1 MTQAVLKELAKAE
14 LHCHLDGSL
23 SLPAIRKLANM
34 ADIILP
40 SSDKELRKYV
50 IAPAQTESLVDY
62 LKTFEFI
69 RPLLQTKEAL
79 RFAAYDVARQA
90 ALENVIY
97 IEIRFA
103 PELSM
108 DKGLTASDTVLAVL
122 EGLADAQKE
131 FNIVARALVCGMRQS
146 SHKTTKDIIK
156 HIVDLAPKGL
166 VGFDF
171 AGDEFSY
178 PTDSLVDLIQEVK
191 RSGYPMTLHAGEC
204 GCAKHIA
211 DSLVDLIQEVKRSGY
226 PMTLHAGE
234 CGCAKHIADS
244 LNLGIKRMGHVTA
257 LTGQRD
263 LIKRFVEE
271 DAVAEMCLT
280 SNLQTKAASSIQSF
294 PYQELYDAGGKITI
308 NTDNRTVSDTNLTK
322 EYSLFVTYFGT
333 KIEDFLVFNQNAV
346 KASFTSDSEKDTLL
360 HKLQENYDS
369 YLK

>member
-211 DSLVDLIQEVKRSGY
+211 DSL
-226 PMTLHAGE
+226 
-234 CGCAKHIADS
+234 
-244 LNLGIKRMGHVTA
+244 NLGIKRMGHVTA

-360 HKLQENYDS
+360 HKLQENYDI

>member
-40 SSDKELRKYV
+40 NSDKELRKYV

-108 DKGLTASDTVLAVL
+108 DKGLTASDTVFAVL

-146 SHKTTKDIIK
+146 SHKTTKEIIK

-211 DSLVDLIQEVKRSGY
+211 DSL
-226 PMTLHAGE
+226 
-234 CGCAKHIADS
+234 
-244 LNLGIKRMGHVTA
+244 NLGIKRMGHVTA
-257 LTGQRD
+257 LTGQRA

-280 SNLQTKAASSIQSF
+280 GNLQTKAASSIQSF

>member
-211 DSLVDLIQEVKRSGY
+211 DSL
-226 PMTLHAGE
+226 
-234 CGCAKHIADS
+234 
-244 LNLGIKRMGHVTA
+244 NLGIKRMGHVTT

>member
-14 LHCHLDGSL
+14 LHCHLDGTL

-40 SSDKELRKYV
+40 NSDKELRKYV

-211 DSLVDLIQEVKRSGY
+211 DSL
-226 PMTLHAGE
+226 
-234 CGCAKHIADS
+234 
-244 LNLGIKRMGHVTA
+244 NLGIKRMGHVTA

>member
-204 GCAKHIA
+204 
-211 DSLVDLIQEVKRSGY
+211 S
-226 PMTLHAGE
+226 
-234 CGCAKHIADS
+234 CAKHIADS

>member
-40 SSDKELRKYV
+40 NSDKELRKYV

-108 DKGLTASDTVLAVL
+108 DKGLTASDTVFAVL

-146 SHKTTKDIIK
+146 SHKTTKEIIK

-211 DSLVDLIQEVKRSGY
+211 DSL
-226 PMTLHAGE
+226 
-234 CGCAKHIADS
+234 
-244 LNLGIKRMGHVTA
+244 NLGIKRMGHVTA
-257 LTGQRD
+257 LTGQRA

-294 PYQELYDAGGKITI
+294 PYQEFYDAGGKITI

>member
-166 VGFDF
+166 VGFNF

-178 PTDSLVDLIQEVK
+178 PT
-191 RSGYPMTLHAGEC
+191 
-204 GCAKHIA
+204 

>member
-108 DKGLTASDTVLAVL
+108 DKGLTASDTVLTVL

-178 PTDSLVDLIQEVK
+178 PT
-191 RSGYPMTLHAGEC
+191 
-204 GCAKHIA
+204 

>member
-97 IEIRFA
+97 IEVRFA

-146 SHKTTKDIIK
+146 SHKTTKEIIK

-178 PTDSLVDLIQEVK
+178 PT
-191 RSGYPMTLHAGEC
+191 
-204 GCAKHIA
+204 

>member
-40 SSDKELRKYV
+40 NSDKELRKYV

-108 DKGLTASDTVLAVL
+108 DKGLTASDTVFAVL

-146 SHKTTKDIIK
+146 SHKTTKEIIK

-191 RSGYPMTLHAGEC
+191 C
-204 GCAKHIA
+204 
-211 DSLVDLIQEVKRSGY
+211 SGY

-257 LTGQRD
+257 LTGQRA

>member
-131 FNIVARALVCGMRQS
+131 FNIVARVLVCGMRQS

-178 PTDSLVDLIQEVK
+178 PT
-191 RSGYPMTLHAGEC
+191 
-204 GCAKHIA
+204 

>member
-211 DSLVDLIQEVKRSGY
+211 DSL
-226 PMTLHAGE
+226 
-234 CGCAKHIADS
+234 
-244 LNLGIKRMGHVTA
+244 NLGIKRMGHVTA

-346 KASFTSDSEKDTLL
+346 KASFTSDSEKDT
-360 HKLQENYDS
+360 YYIS
-369 YLK
+369 YKKTMTAI

>member
-14 LHCHLDGSL
+14 LHCYLDGSL

-211 DSLVDLIQEVKRSGY
+211 DSL
-226 PMTLHAGE
+226 
-234 CGCAKHIADS
+234 
-244 LNLGIKRMGHVTA
+244 NLGIKRMGHVTA

>member
-34 ADIILP
+34 ADIILL

-211 DSLVDLIQEVKRSGY
+211 DSL
-226 PMTLHAGE
+226 
-234 CGCAKHIADS
+234 
-244 LNLGIKRMGHVTA
+244 NLGIKRMGHVTA

>member
-40 SSDKELRKYV
+40 NSDKELRKYV

-108 DKGLTASDTVLAVL
+108 DKGLTASDTVFAVL

-146 SHKTTKDIIK
+146 SHKTTKEIIK

-211 DSLVDLIQEVKRSGY
+211 DSL
-226 PMTLHAGE
+226 
-234 CGCAKHIADS
+234 
-244 LNLGIKRMGHVTA
+244 NLGIKRMGHVTA
-257 LTGQRD
+257 LTGQRA

-322 EYSLFVTYFGT
+322 EYSLFITYFGT

>member
-40 SSDKELRKYV
+40 NSDKELRKYV

-108 DKGLTASDTVLAVL
+108 DKGLTASDTVFAVL

-146 SHKTTKDIIK
+146 SHKTTKEIIK

-171 AGDEFSY
+171 AGNEFSY
-178 PTDSLVDLIQEVK
+178 PT
-191 RSGYPMTLHAGEC
+191 
-204 GCAKHIA
+204 

-257 LTGQRD
+257 LTGQRA

>member
-14 LHCHLDGSL
+14 LHCHLDGTL

-40 SSDKELRKYV
+40 NSDKELRKYV

-108 DKGLTASDTVLAVL
+108 DKGLTASDTVFAVL

-131 FNIVARALVCGMRQS
+131 FNIVAHALVCGMRQS
-146 SHKTTKDIIK
+146 SHKTTKEIIK

-211 DSLVDLIQEVKRSGY
+211 DSL
-226 PMTLHAGE
+226 
-234 CGCAKHIADS
+234 
-244 LNLGIKRMGHVTA
+244 NLGIKRMGHVTA
-257 LTGQRD
+257 LTGQRA

>member
-40 SSDKELRKYV
+40 NSDKELRKYV

-108 DKGLTASDTVLAVL
+108 DKGLTASDTVSAVL

-146 SHKTTKDIIK
+146 SHKTTKEIIK

-211 DSLVDLIQEVKRSGY
+211 DSL
-226 PMTLHAGE
+226 
-234 CGCAKHIADS
+234 
-244 LNLGIKRMGHVTA
+244 NLGIKRMGHVTA
-257 LTGQRD
+257 LTGQRA

>member
-171 AGDEFSY
+171 AGDVFSS
-178 PTDSLVDLIQEVK
+178 P
-191 RSGYPMTLHAGEC
+191 R
-204 GCAKHIA
+204 

-244 LNLGIKRMGHVTA
+244 LNLGIKRKGHVTA

>member
-211 DSLVDLIQEVKRSGY
+211 DSL
-226 PMTLHAGE
+226 
-234 CGCAKHIADS
+234 
-244 LNLGIKRMGHVTA
+244 NLGIKRMGHVTA

-333 KIEDFLVFNQNAV
+333 KIEDYLVFNQNAV

>member
-40 SSDKELRKYV
+40 NSDKELRKYV

-108 DKGLTASDTVLAVL
+108 DKGLTASDTVFAVL

-146 SHKTTKDIIK
+146 SHKTTKEIIK
-156 HIVDLAPKGL
+156 HIVDLASKGL

-211 DSLVDLIQEVKRSGY
+211 DSL
-226 PMTLHAGE
+226 
-234 CGCAKHIADS
+234 
-244 LNLGIKRMGHVTA
+244 NLGIKRMGHVTA
-257 LTGQRD
+257 LTGQRA

-280 SNLQTKAASSIQSF
+280 SNLQTKAASSI
-294 PYQELYDAGGKITI
+294 
-308 NTDNRTVSDTNLTK
+308 
-322 EYSLFVTYFGT
+322 
-333 KIEDFLVFNQNAV
+333 
-346 KASFTSDSEKDTLL
+346 
-360 HKLQENYDS
+360 
-369 YLK
+369 

>member
-108 DKGLTASDTVLAVL
+108 DKGLTASYTVLAVL

-178 PTDSLVDLIQEVK
+178 PT
-191 RSGYPMTLHAGEC
+191 
-204 GCAKHIA
+204 

>member
-40 SSDKELRKYV
+40 NSDKELRKYV

-108 DKGLTASDTVLAVL
+108 DKGLTASDTVFAVL

-131 FNIVARALVCGMRQS
+131 FNIVARALDCGMRQS
-146 SHKTTKDIIK
+146 SHKTTKEIIK

-211 DSLVDLIQEVKRSGY
+211 DSL
-226 PMTLHAGE
+226 
-234 CGCAKHIADS
+234 
-244 LNLGIKRMGHVTA
+244 NLGIKRMGHVTA
-257 LTGQRD
+257 LTGQRA

>member
-14 LHCHLDGSL
+14 LHCHLDGTL

-40 SSDKELRKYV
+40 NSDKELRKYV

-146 SHKTTKDIIK
+146 SHKTTKEIIK

-211 DSLVDLIQEVKRSGY
+211 DSL
-226 PMTLHAGE
+226 
-234 CGCAKHIADS
+234 
-244 LNLGIKRMGHVTA
+244 NLGIKRMGHVTA
-257 LTGQRD
+257 LTGQRA

>member
-50 IAPAQTESLVDY
+50 IAPAETESLVDY

-178 PTDSLVDLIQEVK
+178 PT
-191 RSGYPMTLHAGEC
+191 
-204 GCAKHIA
+204 

>member
-191 RSGYPMTLHAGEC
+191 RSGYPMTLHAGE
-204 GCAKHIA
+204 
-211 DSLVDLIQEVKRSGY
+211 Y
-226 PMTLHAGE
+226 
-234 CGCAKHIADS
+234 GCAKHIADS

>member
-14 LHCHLDGSL
+14 LRCHLDGSL

-40 SSDKELRKYV
+40 NSDKELRKYV

-108 DKGLTASDTVLAVL
+108 DKGLTASDTVFAVL

-146 SHKTTKDIIK
+146 SHKTTKEIIK

-211 DSLVDLIQEVKRSGY
+211 DSL
-226 PMTLHAGE
+226 
-234 CGCAKHIADS
+234 
-244 LNLGIKRMGHVTA
+244 NLGIKRMGHVTA
-257 LTGQRD
+257 LTGQRA

>member
-40 SSDKELRKYV
+40 NSDKELRKYV

-108 DKGLTASDTVLAVL
+108 DKGLTASDTVFAVL

-146 SHKTTKDIIK
+146 SHKTTKEIIK

-211 DSLVDLIQEVKRSGY
+211 DSL
-226 PMTLHAGE
+226 
-234 CGCAKHIADS
+234 
-244 LNLGIKRMGHVTA
+244 NLGIKRMGHVTA
-257 LTGQRD
+257 LTGQRA

-346 KASFTSDSEKDTLL
+346 KASFTSDSVKDTLL

-369 YLK
+369 Y

>member
-211 DSLVDLIQEVKRSGY
+211 DSL
-226 PMTLHAGE
+226 
-234 CGCAKHIADS
+234 
-244 LNLGIKRMGHVTA
+244 NLGIKRMGHVTA

-271 DAVAEMCLT
+271 YAVAEMCLT

>member
-122 EGLADAQKE
+122 EGLADAKKE

-178 PTDSLVDLIQEVK
+178 PT
-191 RSGYPMTLHAGEC
+191 
-204 GCAKHIA
+204 

>member
-69 RPLLQTKEAL
+69 RSLLQTKEAL

-178 PTDSLVDLIQEVK
+178 PT
-191 RSGYPMTLHAGEC
+191 
-204 GCAKHIA
+204 

>member
-40 SSDKELRKYV
+40 NSDKELRKYV

-108 DKGLTASDTVLAVL
+108 DKGLTASDTVFAVL

-146 SHKTTKDIIK
+146 SHKTTKEIIK

-211 DSLVDLIQEVKRSGY
+211 DSL
-226 PMTLHAGE
+226 
-234 CGCAKHIADS
+234 
-244 LNLGIKRMGHVTA
+244 NLGIKRMGHVTA
-257 LTGQRD
+257 LTGQRA

-346 KASFTSDSEKDTLL
+346 KAPFTSDSEKDTLL

>member
-131 FNIVARALVCGMRQS
+131 FNIVAPALVCGMRQS

-178 PTDSLVDLIQEVK
+178 PT
-191 RSGYPMTLHAGEC
+191 
-204 GCAKHIA
+204 

>member
-108 DKGLTASDTVLAVL
+108 DKPSKTASDTVLAVL

-178 PTDSLVDLIQEVK
+178 PT
-191 RSGYPMTLHAGEC
+191 
-204 GCAKHIA
+204 

>member
-40 SSDKELRKYV
+40 NSDKELRKYV

-108 DKGLTASDTVLAVL
+108 DKGLTASDTVFAVL

-146 SHKTTKDIIK
+146 SHKTTKEIIK

-211 DSLVDLIQEVKRSGY
+211 DSL
-226 PMTLHAGE
+226 
-234 CGCAKHIADS
+234 
-244 LNLGIKRMGHVTA
+244 NLGIKRMGHVTA
-257 LTGQRD
+257 LTGQRA

-333 KIEDFLVFNQNAV
+333 KIEDFFVFNQNAV

>member
-178 PTDSLVDLIQEVK
+178 ST
-191 RSGYPMTLHAGEC
+191 
-204 GCAKHIA
+204 

>member
-1 MTQAVLKELAKAE
+1 MTQAVLKEFAKAE

-211 DSLVDLIQEVKRSGY
+211 DSL
-226 PMTLHAGE
+226 
-234 CGCAKHIADS
+234 
-244 LNLGIKRMGHVTA
+244 NLGIKRMGHVTA

>member
-34 ADIILP
+34 ADIILS

-211 DSLVDLIQEVKRSGY
+211 DSL
-226 PMTLHAGE
+226 
-234 CGCAKHIADS
+234 
-244 LNLGIKRMGHVTA
+244 NLGIKRMGHVTA